1 MEVRM
6 EQGAIDGTK
15 IPLQDKIGYGMG
27 DLTYGIVFQMVGTY
41 VVFFATAVLGISGSL
56 VGLALSISVLWDAIS
71 DPLMGYLS
79 DITRS
84 VRFGRRHLYLLLG
97 SAGMAVSNL
106 MIWSIQPEWSN
117 GLKVAGL
124 FVGLM
129 LMKTSATVFATPY
142 AALGSELTTDYN
154 ERTSIQGIRSI
165 FFLGGLM
172 FSTVM
177 GFLLFFNAT
186 PEFPIG
192 QENPA
197 AYRNMGLTVSLI
209 ALLGGFT
216 VYGMTRQ
223 YIPHLRAR
231 NPDKAE
237 ITGLHKL
244 AASFRLALQNNPYRH
259 VVIAYLLTNISTALI
274 SSLGIHVFTY
284 TFQLDN
290 RDIGTIFGVLFG
302 VSILSQPIWIRIS
315 RRIDKRPAILLGI
328 LFSLLG
334 CVLVFFFVLFK
345 DRIAG
350 EMVYMLPFAALGGF
364 GSGALFSMP
373 YSMVA
378 DTIDFDEARTGKRLS
393 GVYYGS
399 MTFFYKFSQSLTVFL
414 VGILLDVVR
423 FDAKATVQ
431 PESTVTIL
439 GMTIAIGGFV
449 VLVLAGVSY
458 FQYGLNREKVAQ
470 IQEQIRRRAGGL
482 DDVDGSGAADDVD
495 GSGDAGDV
503 DNPDTVAD
511 TGETSVEKA

>member
-1 MEVRM
+1 M

-15 IPLQDKIGYGMG
+15 IPLQDKIGYGTG

-41 VVFFATAVLGISGSL
+41 VVFFSTAVLGIAGSL
-56 VGLALSISVLWDAIS
+56 VGLALSLSVLWDAIS

-84 VRFGRRHLYLLLG
+84 VRFGRRHLYLLIG
-97 SAGMAVSNL
+97 SFGMALSNL
-106 MIWSIQPEWSN
+106 MIWGIRPEWSD
-117 GLKVAGL
+117 GIKIATL
-124 FVGLM
+124 FAGLM
-129 LMKTSATVFATPY
+129 LMKTFATTFATPY

-165 FFLGGLM
+165 FFLAGLM

-186 PEFPIG
+186 PEYPVG

-209 ALLGGFT
+209 VLFGGLT
-216 VYGMTRQ
+216 VYGMTRR

-231 NPDKAE
+231 NPE
-237 ITGLHKL
+237 TNEVTGLHKL
-244 AASFRLALQNNPYRH
+244 TASFRLALQNRPYRH

-284 TFQLDN
+284 TFLLDN
-290 RDIGTIFGVLFG
+290 QDIGTIFGVLFG
-302 VSILSQPIWIRIS
+302 VSILSQPAWVRIS

-328 LFSLLG
+328 LFSLSG
-334 CVLVFFFVLFK
+334 CALILVFVLFK
-345 DRIAG
+345 EHLAG
-350 EMVYMLPFAALGGF
+350 EILYMLPFAALAGF
-364 GSGALFSMP
+364 GSGALFSLP

-399 MTFFYKFSQSLTVFL
+399 MTFFYKLSQSLTVFL

-423 FDAKATVQ
+423 FDAKAPVQ
-431 PESTVTIL
+431 PESTVTAL
-439 GMTIAIGGFV
+439 GLTIAIGGFI
-449 VLVLAGVSY
+449 VLTLAGVSY
-458 FQYGLNREKVAQ
+458 YQYGLNREKVAQ
-470 IQEQIRRRAGGL
+470 IQKQIQKQIQERIQDRAGEK
-482 DDVDGSGAADDVD
+482 VDAEGSGAA
-495 GSGDAGDV
+495 GDA

-511 TGETSVEKA
+511 AEDTVAGRA